1 MIKYLVNH
9 CTDVAQKTQ
18 ECKQMKQEVVP
29 GDMVHEAF
37 AQIDKDQSGCL
48 SLHEVANGVP
58 AILAAMKGTT
68 VNSCIN
74 SGTIPMV
81 RVTKIFKQITKGHT
95 DVVTLDQF
103 RQMLNKLKEAL
114 CGMEQKIEAAH
125 THPSEGKDPELLS
138 LFETIDADQSGVISI
153 CEMLDPGALA
163 QLHQLVG
170 GTIPRARLHNL
181 VQGQDTDGSGTL
193 DLDELSALVE
203 LLRKTT
209 SSMSA
214 SAKKLQQPEAEGVDE
229 LSKELFHQIDTD
241 TSRVISLGEVRN
253 FRVQLLEHLKLE
265 GDLSMA
271 KLNRHFS
278 KIDKNSDGVLTLTEF
293 DDFIKHL
300 QQTLTPSSA

>member
-125 THPSEGKDPELLS
+125 THPSAVSYTHLRAHETPE
-138 LFETIDADQSGVISI
+138 
-153 CEMLDPGALA
+153 
-163 QLHQLVG
+163 HLVC
-170 GTIPRARLHNL
+170 RL
-181 VQGQDTDGSGTL
+181 
-193 DLDELSALVE
+193 
-203 LLRKTT
+203 
-209 SSMSA
+209 
-214 SAKKLQQPEAEGVDE
+214 
-229 LSKELFHQIDTD
+229 
-241 TSRVISLGEVRN
+241 
-253 FRVQLLEHLKLE
+253 LLEK
-265 GDLSMA
+265 
-271 KLNRHFS
+271 K
-278 KIDKNSDGVLTLTEF
+278 KKTL
-293 DDFIKHL
+293 
-300 QQTLTPSSA
+300 